1 MHTLIVILHVVVS
14 IAMILVILLQ
24 TGKGSDIGAVFG
36 GGSSQTLFGSTGPT
50 SFLSKL
56 TAGAAVLFM
65 VTSLFLAYFSGTGAS
80 KSIMKG
86 APGLVVPRGSGS
98 GSGRTS
104 GSGAGA
110 GRTRGEI
117 GSFVTDAPRRA
128 SGKKKNPGG
137 FPAGVL
143 VFRISFFWFFRRSRL
158 GDVGGLRPLRAL
170 RDLELD
176 ALAFLQ

>member
-80 KSIMKG
+80 KSIMK
-86 APGLVVPRGSGS
+86 
-98 GSGRTS
+98 
-104 GSGAGA
+104 
-110 GRTRGEI
+110 
-117 GSFVTDAPRRA
+117 DAPPV
-128 SGKKKNPGG
+128 STS
-137 FPAGVL
+137 PAA
-143 VFRISFFWFFRRSRL
+143 
-158 GDVGGLRPLRAL
+158 PAQ
-170 RDLELD
+170 
-176 ALAFLQ
+176 APAAPAQPPAAPAAK

>member
-65 VTSLFLAYFSGTGAS
+65 ITSLFLAYFSGTGSS

-86 APGLVVPRGSGS
+86 A
-98 GSGRTS
+98 
-104 GSGAGA
+104 
-110 GRTRGEI
+110 
-117 GSFVTDAPRRA
+117 APVSTA
-128 SGKKKNPGG
+128 
-137 FPAGVL
+137 PA
-143 VFRISFFWFFRRSRL
+143 
-158 GDVGGLRPLRAL
+158 PA
-170 RDLELD
+170 
-176 ALAFLQ
+176 APAPAAPAAPAPAPAAPAAK